1 MDIMI
6 STSKL
11 ERKRFYG
18 KALKKD
24 LTNSILVV
32 LWKAEKQR
40 VKGKAQ

>member
-11 ERKRFYG
+11 EKKRVYG
-18 KALKKD
+18 KA

-32 LWKAEKQR
+32 LWKADKQR
-40 VKGKAQ
+40 VMGKAQ